1 MKKTIATIS
10 VALLLSGC
18 AVLDSLK
25 LAKFDTNEY
34 SSVVDLRSY
43 AQVVIPF
50 CDEEYFDYDLVMQL
64 HMLSTTMFNYAQFL
78 PNNSDTIEMIKALHE
93 IVQQFKAKYD
103 TERYVSNNYCRLKL
117 QQIERSARRIQ
128 EAIGGKNR

>member
-10 VALLLSGC
+10 IVLLLSGC
-18 AVLDSLK
+18 TVLDSLR

-64 HMLSTTMFNYAQFL
+64 HMLSTSMFNYAQFL
-78 PNNSDTIEMIKALHE
+78 PNNDDTVEMVKALHE

-103 TERYVSNNYCRLKL
+103 TQEYVSNNYCRLKL

-128 EAIGGKNR
+128 ETIGSKNR

>member
-1 MKKTIATIS
+1 MKKTIATLS

-34 SSVVDLRSY
+34 GSVVDLRSY

-50 CDEEYFDYDLVMQL
+50 CDEEYFDIYEFFLNETMLQL
-64 HMLSTTMFNYAQFL
+64 QIAMFGFSEKFEKETNGSINPDKI
-78 PNNSDTIEMIKALHE
+78 PNDE
-93 IVQQFKAKYD
+93 
-103 TERYVSNNYCRLKL
+103 LKKVD
-117 QQIERSARRIQ
+117 S
-128 EAIGGKNR
+128 

>member
-18 AVLDSLK
+18 TVLESLK

-34 SSVVDLRSY
+34 GSVVDLRSY
-43 AQVVIPF
+43 AQVVTPF
-50 CDEEYFDYDLVMQL
+50 CDEQSFDYDLVMQL
-64 HMLSTTMFNYAQFL
+64 HMLSTSMFNYAQFL
-78 PNNSDTIEMIKALHE
+78 PNNDDTIEMVKTLHE

-103 TERYVSNNYCRLKL
+103 TQGFVSNNYCRLKL

-128 EAIGGKNR
+128 EAIGSKNR

>member
-18 AVLDSLK
+18 TVLESLK

-43 AQVVIPF
+43 AQVVTPF
-50 CDEEYFDYDLVMQL
+50 CDEQVFDYDLVMQL
-64 HMLSTTMFNYAQFL
+64 HMLSTSMFNYAQFL
-78 PNNSDTIEMIKALHE
+78 PNNDDTIEMVKALHE
-93 IVQQFKAKYD
+93 IVQQFKTKYD
-103 TERYVSNNYCRLKL
+103 TQGFVSNNYCRLKL

-128 EAIGGKNR
+128 EAIGSKNR